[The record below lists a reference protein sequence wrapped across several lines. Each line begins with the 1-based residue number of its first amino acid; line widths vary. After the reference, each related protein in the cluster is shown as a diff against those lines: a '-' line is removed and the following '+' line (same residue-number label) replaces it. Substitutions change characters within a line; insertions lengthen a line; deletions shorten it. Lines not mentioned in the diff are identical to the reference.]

1 MFRRHA
7 LAGAALYGTTVAA
20 TYFWFKKT
28 APLEVPADAAATPAA
43 RAARWSALAR
53 DYDAKIGMD
62 ELVMG
67 VNLLRWWHVG
77 SARGKVLEVCAG
89 SARNLPYYN
98 KGRVSS
104 LTLADACPEMV
115 AVARDKVEASKEK
128 LPPTEVVVASVD
140 DLTPATTP
148 TAFDTVV
155 DTFGL
160 CSVPDPAAALRAM
173 AAVLAPG
180 GRLILIEHGR
190 TNTWAWLDAQL
201 DAGAAAHAAKWGCD
215 WNRDILKAVAE
226 AGLVVERVSRWHF
239 GSTTVVYARPVE
251 E

>member
-1 MFRRHA
+1 
-7 LAGAALYGTTVAA
+7 VAA
-20 TYFWFKKT
+20 TYFWLKKG
-28 APLEVPADAAATPAA
+28 APPEVPADAASTP
-43 RAARWSALAR
+43 AARWSALAR

-77 SARGKVLEVCAG
+77 SARGRVLEVCAG
-89 SARNLPYYN
+89 SARNLPYYDR
-98 KGRVSS
+98 GRVTS

-115 AVARDKVEASKEK
+115 AVARAKVEASKAK
-128 LPPTEVVVASVD
+128 LPPTSVVVAAVD
-140 DLTPATTP
+140 DLAPATTP
-148 TAFDTVV
+148 ATASGFDTVV

-201 DAGAAAHAAKWGCD
+201 DAGAAAHAAKWGCE
-215 WNRDILKAVAE
+215 WNRDILQAVAE

-251 E
+251 K